1 MTTTP
6 LLRVENL
13 NVSFGHQGRKHKAR
27 DSDVTRVVQDVSF
40 TVEPGRCVAVV
51 GESGSGKS
59 VTARSLV
66 GLSGDGALV
75 DAGALEFEGED
86 LLTRPDS
93 WWQRLRGS
101 RIGFILQDAL
111 VSLDPLRP
119 VGNEISEAFALHE
132 KDPGVDVPERSA
144 RTQAVVNLLADVGV
158 PEPEVRAR
166 QRPDELSGGL
176 RQRALIASA
185 IALTPSLV
193 IADEPT
199 TALDVTVQAQ
209 VLDVLESMIIAGTSV
224 ILISHDLAVVAR
236 LADEVLVMRGGRI
249 VESGPAE
256 KLLQSPKHPYTRQL
270 INAVPSEKTK
280 NGRLSSLPPSHRSA
294 DTLFPPRYE
303 QSGVENAAPVA
314 HLLEAR
320 NVSKSYR
327 GPDRVRRRVVKDISF
342 HLDRGETLG
351 IVGESG
357 SGKSTLARIA
367 LSLVTPDDGDV
378 LFRGSLWSHAPE
390 KRQRTVRRKIAVVFQ
405 DPLSSFDPRWKVSRI
420 LTDAI
425 RLGDPNNAH
434 RAHDRANELLET
446 VGLSPNHAEAWPL
459 RLSGGQRQR
468 VAIARALATN
478 PEIIVL
484 DEAVSALDVSI
495 QAQILDLLSDLQDK
509 LSVSYLFISH
519 DLGVIHHMSDRVLVM
534 QDGDVVEQGTADSV
548 FNDPRH
554 PYTQRL
560 LESLPR
566 LKEAVKP
573 HPVFP

>member
-13 NVSFGHQGRKHKAR
+13 NVSFANSGRSRTSKDELKP
-27 DSDVTRVVQDVSF
+27 VVKDISF
-40 TVEPGRCVAVV
+40 TLDRGRCIALV

-66 GLSGDGALV
+66 GLTGEGAV
-75 DAGALEFEGED
+75 VNADALEFEGAE
-86 LLTRPDS
+86 LQGRPDS
-93 WWQRLRGS
+93 WWQDIRGS
-101 RIGFILQDAL
+101 RIGFVLQDAL

-119 VGNEISEAFALHE
+119 VGKEISEAFTLHAGTR
-132 KDPGVDVPERSA
+132 GVDVPERSA
-144 RTQAVVNLLADVGV
+144 RDDAVTNLLAEVGV
-158 PEPEVRAR
+158 PEPEIRAR

-185 IALTPSLV
+185 IALNPSLV

-209 VLDVLESMIIAGTSV
+209 VLDVLETMISAGTSV

-236 LADEVLVMRGGRI
+236 LADEVLVMNGGRV
-249 VESGPAE
+249 VESGPTE
-256 KLLQSPKHPYTRQL
+256 ELLRAPQHPYTRQL
-270 INAVPSEKTK
+270 INAVPSERTK
-280 NGRLSSLPPSHRSA
+280 GGRLTTPARSHRSA
-294 DTLFPPRYE
+294 SSLFPPHE
-303 QSGVENAAPVA
+303 ANPDSVHSETSGPV
-314 HLLEAR
+314 LDVQ

-327 GPDRVRRRVVKDISF
+327 GPDRQYRRVVKDISF
-342 HLDRGETLG
+342 HLNRGETVG

-367 LSLVTPDDGDV
+367 LALVKPDSGHAY
-378 LFRGSLWSHAPE
+378 FNGERWSDASEP
-390 KRQRTVRRKIAVVFQ
+390 RQRAIRRKISVVFQ

-425 RLGDPNNAH
+425 HLGDPRYASKP
-434 RAHDRANELLET
+434 RDRAVELLEI
-446 VGLSPNHAEAWPL
+446 VGLSSDHLDVWPL
-459 RLSGGQRQR
+459 HLSGGQRQR
-468 VAIARALATN
+468 VAIARALATD

-495 QAQILDLLSDLQDK
+495 QAQILDLLSDLQDQ
-509 LSVSYLFISH
+509 LNVSYLFISH
-519 DLGVIHHMSDRVLVM
+519 DLGVIHHMSDRVLVI
-534 QDGDVVEQGTADSV
+534 QDGNLVEHGPADTV
-548 FNDPRH
+548 FNAPQH
-554 PYTQRL
+554 PYTQQL

-566 LKEAVKP
+566 LDAARTP
-573 HPVFP
+573 DTIAS